1 MKRREFLKAG
11 VVGGLGASVVG
22 CATPATPAPPA
33 DGENTTTTAT
43 QAPEDTG
50 AVEVPGMI
58 QSMPKLNWDMPTSW
72 PVALDTIFGGAQD
85 VANIVGE
92 LTDGNFT
99 ITPKAGGEVAPATEV
114 LNVVESG
121 AFPIGHTASYY
132 YIGKSPLTA
141 FGTAVPFGLSA
152 QQNNAWFYDAGG
164 LELMQQMYAKK
175 FGVIQF
181 PAGNTGVQMGGWF
194 RREITSLADLQGL
207 KMRIPGLGGQVM
219 TRLGVTV
226 QVIPGGEI
234 FQALQTGAVDA
245 AEWVGPYDD
254 LKLGFTDVAEY
265 YYYPGWWEPG
275 STLEIQ
281 INLAAWND
289 LPPFYQR
296 CLRYAAATANVQM
309 LGRYD
314 ARNQTALQEIAA
326 KGINVLPF
334 PDDVM
339 DAAKAASDEIYEE
352 SAAADADFATVYESW
367 KAFRD
372 TVREWHRVSE
382 YAMLNYFLRD
392 R

>member
-22 CATPATPAPPA
+22 CAVPATPAPA
-33 DGENTTTTAT
+33 EGGETNTTAT
-43 QAPEDTG
+43 QAPADAT
-50 AVEVPGMI
+50 AVEAPGII

-85 VANIVGE
+85 VANIVAE
-92 LTDGNFT
+92 LTDGNFV
-99 ITPKAGGEVAPATEV
+99 ITPKAGGEVAPATQV
-114 LNVVESG
+114 LDVVQSG

-152 QQNNAWFYDAGG
+152 QQNNAWLYDGGG
-164 LELMQQMYAKK
+164 LELLQGMFAKK

-194 RREITSLADLQGL
+194 RQELNGLADLQGL
-207 KMRIPGLGGQVM
+207 KMRVAGLGGQVM
-219 TRLGVTV
+219 AKLGVTV

-254 LKLGFTDVAEY
+254 LKLGFPDVADH

-275 STLEIQ
+275 STLEIEV
-281 INLAAWND
+281 NLAAWEG

-309 LGRYD
+309 LARYD
-314 ARNQTALQEIAA
+314 ARNQTALQEIIA
-326 KGINVLPF
+326 KGTKVLPF
-334 PDDVM
+334 PEDIM
-339 DAAKAASDEIYEE
+339 EAAKAATEE
-352 SAAADADFATVYESW
+352 LYNEFAAADADFAAVYEPW
-367 KAFRD
+367 KVFRD
-372 TVREWHRVSE
+372 TVREWHRISE
-382 YAMLNYFLRD
+382 YAMLNTVLPSA
-392 R
+392 